1 MAKHEGREKTE
12 GGAYVVS
19 KQIQVV
25 SRHKAESQK
34 GRKHL
39 SKKGRDTAK
48 LGPNHKKPGD
58 TYSPSLLGG
67 EQWPGELETVE
78 EMELFSESLEH

>member
-58 TYSPSLLGG
+58 TYSPEPPGRRAMTRRVGDGG
-67 EQWPGELETVE
+67 GDGVIL
-78 EMELFSESLEH
+78 